1 MKCGA
6 IKYDDKLLDKK
17 EGEAKVFTLLFW
29 CDFEFK
35 FGFLLVT
42 EEIYLNISSVVAFQR
57 WWVLKGKLLAQEST
71 CLKEILIPTTLN
83 HL

>member
-42 EEIYLNISSVVAFQR
+42 EVVAF
-57 WWVLKGKLLAQEST
+57 
-71 CLKEILIPTTLN
+71 
-83 HL
+83 

>member
-35 FGFLLVT
+35 FVQG
-42 EEIYLNISSVVAFQR
+42 ISFC
-57 WWVLKGKLLAQEST
+57 VLWIQNK
-71 CLKEILIPTTLN
+71 
-83 HL
+83 